1 MQTGQWG
8 RRGWCDGEGGFI
20 TTHIEDECGNNIPQF
35 DVCFEIEKSSNKKTA
50 NCQEK
55 DDRWRKIQIEL
66 KIHLMSSDLPDE
78 RAQTRGHTHTYTF
91 MLPTGDYNPSLA
103 KSGLKDLVIYEM
115 QSKHSLRDMIFFFL
129 SFSFCQQFAKMG
141 EKKQTKKN

>member
-35 DVCFEIEKSSNKKTA
+35 DVRFEIEKSSNKKTDA

-55 DDRWRKIQIEL
+55 DDRWRKIQMEL
-66 KIHLMSSDLPDE
+66 KIHLMSSDLLDE
-78 RAQTRGHTHTYTF
+78 RAKHGHTHTYLHVYVT
-91 MLPTGDYNPSLA
+91 NR
-103 KSGLKDLVIYEM
+103 GL
-115 QSKHSLRDMIFFFL
+115 S
-129 SFSFCQQFAKMG
+129 SFTSQ
-141 EKKQTKKN
+141 ERT